1 MPTGALYNEL
11 EYLILALIGEGLGS
25 GYAIRKAMNRM
36 RGGRWSSES
45 GSVYRVLRR
54 LQKDDLVNE
63 VRKLGAMHRERTE
76 YELTGQ
82 GQAVLSS
89 WLILP
94 PHPEEF
100 AFLVDPIRTRSY
112 FLQRLEQEDRLRV
125 VESWIRIS
133 KGFCD
138 ALDRE
143 LKETSFPEPL
153 RNLAYQNL
161 LHLAQA
167 RHDWLKKMLHAVRTG
182 DASGSSRS
190 RKKEKEKEK
199 DPVGVTS

>member
-1 MPTGALYNEL
+1 MSGGGFYNEL
-11 EYLILALIGEGLGS
+11 EYLVLALIGEGLGS

-54 LQKDDLVNE
+54 LHRDDLVRE
-63 VRKLGAMHRERTE
+63 VRRVGAKNRERFE

-94 PHPEEF
+94 PTSDEF

-112 FLQRLEQEDRLRV
+112 FLDRLTPADRIKV
-125 VESWIRIS
+125 VESWIQNS
-133 KGFCD
+133 KGFCLGLEKELTD
-138 ALDRE
+138 A
-143 LKETSFPEPL
+143 SFPNPI
-153 RNLAYQNL
+153 RRMAYENL

-167 RHDWLKKMLHAVRTG
+167 RHNWLKEMLQVVRSEVAEAPPQSPDIVVSTL
-182 DASGSSRS
+182 
-190 RKKEKEKEK
+190 
-199 DPVGVTS
+199 

>member
-1 MPTGALYNEL
+1 MSGGGFYNEL
-11 EYLILALIGEGLGS
+11 EYLVLALIGEGLGS

-54 LQKDDLVNE
+54 LLKDDLVKE
-63 VRKLGAMHRERTE
+63 VPKMGLKNRERYE

-94 PHPEEF
+94 PVVDEF

-112 FLQRLEQEDRLRV
+112 FLDRLSPDDRTKV
-125 VESWIRIS
+125 VENWLQIS
-133 KGFCD
+133 KSFCSS
-138 ALDRE
+138 LE
-143 LKETSFPEPL
+143 KEINEAAYPNDI
-153 RNLAYQNL
+153 RRLAYENL
-161 LHLAQA
+161 LHLGQA
-167 RHDWLKKMLHAVRTG
+167 RHAWLKEMLQVVET
-182 DASGSSRS
+182 DAKANAKAQAIATLS
-190 RKKEKEKEK
+190 
-199 DPVGVTS
+199 TL